1 MPHDAVALA
10 PARRRP
16 TAWRRTIGALLRR
29 EREAQGLRLADVAV
43 RARLSPQYLSEVE
56 RGLKEP
62 SSEVLAALTDALGL
76 TLVDLAQGIVD
87 ALGAPALRA
96 RGARPVLALTSV
108 PDAPAAPSAARTPA
122 VRTGATLLLAA

>member
-1 MPHDAVALA
+1 MPHDVVALV
-10 PARRRP
+10 PHRRRP
-16 TAWRRTIGALLRR
+16 TAWRRTIGALLRAER
-29 EREAQGLRLADVAV
+29 ERQGLRLADVAD

-87 ALGAPALRA
+87 ALGAP
-96 RGARPVLALTSV
+96 GVGTTTARPVLTLTSSPGPATTV
-108 PDAPAAPSAARTPA
+108 APPLRAHGAPRAS
-122 VRTGATLLLAA
+122 LLAA

>member
-1 MPHDAVALA
+1 MPHDVVALV
-10 PARRRP
+10 PHRRRP
-16 TAWRRTIGALLRR
+16 TAWRRTIGALLRAQR
-29 EREAQGLRLADVAV
+29 ERQGLRLVDVAG

-87 ALGAPALRA
+87 ALGAPATRA
-96 RGARPVLALTSV
+96 GGGRAVLTLTSSPQPALTVVRPAGARP
-108 PDAPAAPSAARTPA
+108 DAS
-122 VRTGATLLLAA
+122 LLAA

>member
-1 MPHDAVALA
+1 MPHDVVALV
-10 PARRRP
+10 PHRRRP
-16 TAWRRTIGALLRR
+16 TAWRRTIGALLRAER
-29 EREAQGLRLADVAV
+29 ERQGLRLADVAE

-87 ALGAPALRA
+87 ALA
-96 RGARPVLALTSV
+96 
-108 PDAPAAPSAARTPA
+108 APAARSGAGRTVLTLTSSPQPA
-122 VRTGATLLLAA
+122 VTVPRPGGAPRGTRLLAA

>member
-1 MPHDAVALA
+1 MPHDVVAHV

-29 EREAQGLRLADVAV
+29 EREVQGLRLTDVAV

-62 SSEVLAALTDALGL
+62 SSEVLAALTEALGL

-87 ALGAPALRA
+87 ALGVPAA
-96 RGARPVLALTSV
+96 RDRGGRPVLALTSSPDGWGRSGAVAV
-108 PDAPAAPSAARTPA
+108 PSVPTGGPVLRAA
-122 VRTGATLLLAA
+122 